1 MTYKPSG
8 MGGFFAIIY
17 SICIFK
23 SFVPKVNTEFV
34 IDIVIVRKSGHVVN
48 TFFKGDIMSL

>member
-1 MTYKPSG
+1 